1 MNIKTC
7 FKSLNAIRLRYIG
20 TWLLDQIRQP
30 GCFDNL
36 VVSRRSW
43 GAFSIFAHRR
53 RSDGRTKASYSTRES
68 AQKAADSLA
77 RKHKVPFAVYKCLF
91 CKDWH
96 VSKVGDHQAV
106 SSKSNRDKMEVL
118 ASLKTM
124 NRLTHARISPAK
136 EIIGSIFTFSICF
149 NYMFNNINISNYDH
163 AKR

>member
-7 FKSLNAIRLRYIG
+7 IISLKAIRLRYIG

-30 GCFDNL
+30 GWFDNL

-43 GAFSIFAHRR
+43 GAFSIYAHRR
-53 RSDGRTKASYSTRES
+53 RSDGRPKASYYTRES
-68 AQKAADSLA
+68 AQKAADSFA
-77 RKHKVPFAVYKCLF
+77 KKHKVPFAVYKCLF

-96 VSKVGDHQAV
+96 LSKVGDHLAI
-106 SSKSNRDKMEVL
+106 STKSNREEEVL

>member
-1 MNIKTC
+1 M
-7 FKSLNAIRLRYIG
+7 L
-20 TWLLDQIRQP
+20 
-30 GCFDNL
+30 
-36 VVSRRSW
+36 
-43 GAFSIFAHRR
+43 
-53 RSDGRTKASYSTRES
+53 
-68 AQKAADSLA
+68 
-77 RKHKVPFAVYKCLF
+77 

-96 VSKVGDHQAV
+96 LSKVGDHLAI
-106 SSKSNRDKMEVL
+106 STKSNREEEVL